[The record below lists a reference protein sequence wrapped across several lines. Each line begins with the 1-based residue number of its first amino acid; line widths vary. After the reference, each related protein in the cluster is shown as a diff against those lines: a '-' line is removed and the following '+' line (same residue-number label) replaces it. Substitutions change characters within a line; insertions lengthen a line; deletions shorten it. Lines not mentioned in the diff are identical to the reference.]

1 LTLVKPADG
10 RETLHTPT
18 PAALDF
24 YQLKAKAPHEESGT
38 SDSEGRPMTTTT
50 AAKPDLVLETR
61 LSRRLMDVFIRAG
74 LVLALTLLCFRI
86 FAPFITMMAWALILA
101 VTIYPG
107 HQALARKLGGKQGL
121 AATLLVL
128 VGIAVIVVPT
138 AVVLGSMGDSVH
150 AVVERIRSDTV
161 QIPAPPDRVA
171 ELPLVGPKLH
181 GAWTVAHKDLPS
193 IIQKMQPQ
201 LGELATKALEMVA
214 SIAGTVLLFMASFI
228 IAGIIMAFG
237 SAGALAA
244 RSIFGRIVGPQ
255 RGAEFSE
262 LSTATIRAVSLGVV
276 GVAFIQA
283 LVVGIVM
290 IVADVPFAG
299 VLAMVVLV
307 LGVAQVPALLVTVPV
322 IAYIWM
328 SGDYQTVPAVI
339 YSVLLAVGGMLDN
352 VLKPLLL
359 GRGVDAPMP
368 VVLLGALGGLAGAG
382 ILGMFIGATA
392 LSLGY
397 QILMKWVAT
406 NPDIVNE
413 SDLPPAV

>member
-1 LTLVKPADG
+1 MI
-10 RETLHTPT
+10 
-18 PAALDF
+18 
-24 YQLKAKAPHEESGT
+24 T
-38 SDSEGRPMTTTT
+38 S
-50 AAKPDLVLETR
+50 KPDLVLETR
-61 LSRRLMDVFIRAG
+61 LSRKLMDVFIRAG

-101 VTIYPG
+101 VTAYPG

-128 VGIAVIVVPT
+128 VGIALIVVPM

-150 AVVERIRSDTV
+150 ETVERVRENKV
-161 QIPAPPDRVA
+161 EIPEPPASVA
-171 ELPLVGPKLH
+171 EWPVVGSKVH
-181 GAWTVAHKDLPS
+181 GAWSLAHTDMPS
-193 IIQKMQPQ
+193 VIQRMQPQ
-201 LGELATKALEMVA
+201 LGELAAKALAMVA
-214 SIAGTVLLFMASFI
+214 SIAGTVLLFMASFV

-237 SAGALAA
+237 ESGAQAA
-244 RSIFGRIVGPQ
+244 REILGRIVGIE
-255 RGAEFSE
+255 RGVEFAA

-283 LVVGIVM
+283 MAVGIVM
-290 IVADVPFAG
+290 IVAAIPFAG
-299 VLAMVVLV
+299 VLAMIVLV
-307 LGVAQVPALLVTVPV
+307 LGIAQVPALLVTVPA

-328 SGDYQTVPAVI
+328 SGNYGTVPAVI
-339 YSVLLAVGGMLDN
+339 YTVLLGIGGMLDN

-368 VVLLGALGGLAGAG
+368 VVLMGALGGLAGAG

-397 QILMKWVAT
+397 QILMAWVAT
-406 NPDIVNE
+406 HPDVVTE
-413 SDLPPAV
+413 SDLPPAT